1 MRIIL
6 SIFLFLHGMAH
17 LVGFLVPWRIVKT
30 DDMPYKTTLF
40 LDKINIGDI
49 GTRIMGIIWL
59 LIAIA
64 FFYAGWITMHRIDY
78 WLTYT
83 LTVTIISLVFYIVA
97 IPDSHIGIYINIT
110 LIVLYYLNNYFHWLS

>member
-17 LVGFLVPWRIVKT
+17 LIGFLVPWRIVKT

-40 LDKINIGDI
+40 FGKINIGDI
-49 GTRIMGIIWL
+49 GIRITGIIWL
-59 LIAIA
+59 LIALA
-64 FFYAGWITMHRIDY
+64 FFYAGWITLQRMDY
-78 WLTYT
+78 WLSCV
-83 LTVTIISLVFYIVA
+83 LIVSLISLIFCILA

-110 LIVLYYLNNYFHWLS
+110 LIVLYYLNNHFHWLS